1 MALLLKNGRVLTMAD
16 GASAH
21 ELDVLIEGPRIARV
35 GPGMEPSGATVV
47 DCSGKTLIPGLWD
60 MHAHIISSE
69 MFGLFLANGVTGV
82 RNMWGNH
89 RILEWADEVASGGR
103 IGPSIHTTSPLMDG
117 VEAWAGAVVVTTPE
131 EAERAVLDAVGDGYR
146 WLKTYPSI
154 PRAGFIRLMEL
165 AREHGVKVV
174 GHGNSDVTTYE
185 LVELGYHSIEHA
197 TMLPKSDDEVVRMA
211 DAGMWF
217 APTLII
223 VHRLW
228 ELAVR
233 GDDVTQVPHYEYVNA
248 REREDWDGIT
258 KALKTMPRMQQL
270 DLEATIGRAR
280 LFAERSANVL
290 LGTDQ
295 TNPGVVTG
303 FSIHDELELLVS
315 DLGFSPYRALEAGTV
330 HAARHLGISD
340 TAGTVETDKAADL
353 VVLDGDPLENITNTR
368 KIAAVV
374 KAGCHHDRGALDRL
388 LEEVLATP
396 VEEIE
401 FALVNE
407 LQPQG

>member
-16 GASAH
+16 GESAH
-21 ELDVLIEGPRIARV
+21 ELDVLIEGRRISRV
-35 GPGMEPSGATVV
+35 EPGIEPDGATVV
-47 DCSGKTLIPGLWD
+47 DCRGKTLIPGLWD
-60 MHAHIISSE
+60 MHAHLISSD

-82 RNMWGNH
+82 RNMWGNR
-89 RILEWADEVASGGR
+89 RILEWAHEVESGDR

-117 VEAWAGAVVVTTPE
+117 VEAWAGAVVVTTPD
-131 EAERAVLDAVGDGYR
+131 EAERAVLDAFGDGYP

-154 PRAGFIRLMEL
+154 PRAAFIRLMEL

-174 GHGNSDVTTYE
+174 GHGNANVTTDE

-197 TMLPKSDDEVVRMA
+197 TMLPKSDAEVLRMA
-211 DAGMWF
+211 ESGMWF

-223 VHRLW
+223 VRRLW

-258 KALKTMPRMQQL
+258 KALKAMPRMQQL

-280 LFAERSANVL
+280 LFAQRSDNVL

-315 DLGFSPYRALEAGTV
+315 DLGFSPYRAVAAGTV

-340 TAGTVETDKAADL
+340 RAGTIEAGNAADL
-353 VVLDGDPLENITNTR
+353 LVLEGDPLADITNTT
-368 KIAAVV
+368 KIASVV
-374 KAGCHHDRGALDRL
+374 KAGRHYDRGALDRM
-388 LEEVLATP
+388 LEQVLATP

-407 LQPQG
+407 LQPQA